1 MRIELYTQFCSLFKI
16 GYSLNDLT
24 RDYRKR
30 IKELL
35 EGGYKI
41 RFDNK
46 TANQVLRKTVFSYFL
61 NNKKV
66 IFR

>member
-1 MRIELYTQFCSLFKI
+1 MLFCMLFKI

-30 IKELL
+30 IKDLL

-41 RFDNK
+41 KFDSK

-61 NNKKV
+61 QNDNF